1 MKQLYLTIGLIF
13 FVGLLIAQTV
23 SEKLTIAINKMQIDS
38 AFKHASMSLY
48 VIESNTNKV
57 VFDYN
62 SQLGLAPASC
72 QKIITSVTAFELL
85 GNDYQYKTELRYDG
99 TIENGILKGNLYV
112 TGAGDPTL
120 GSWRYITTK
129 DSMVLTNWINAIKKT
144 GIKKIDGTIFFDG
157 TKFENQPLP
166 GGWIWDDIGNY
177 YGAGTWG
184 LNWHENQYDLVLQ
197 PGDKEG
203 DNVYILQTKPA
214 LQKAYLRSLVTTGKK
229 GSGDNSYIYLPPN
242 STTGFVTGTVPA
254 GEKTFTIAGAMPN
267 PTWQIE
273 KALEDKLAFEKIS
286 FKNMIDVAMLNDK
299 ASFDKSTLL
308 LQTQLSP
315 SLDSINYWFLKKS
328 INLYGEALLK
338 TIAYEKTG
346 IGSTEKGID
355 IVKKFWQERGI
366 DKGSIHII
374 DGSGLSPQNRITTDF
389 LVKVLQYAKDKIW
402 FKSFYNA
409 LPLYNN
415 MTLKSGT
422 IGGTKSFAGYHTS
435 KAGINYTLAIIVNN
449 FDGSASSVVKKM
461 FTVLDE
467 LK

>member
-13 FVGLLIAQTV
+13 FVVVLMAQTV
-23 SEKLTIAINKMQIDS
+23 GEKLATAIKNMQLDT
-38 AFKHASMSLY
+38 AFTHASFSLY
-48 VIESNTNKV
+48 VVESNSNKV
-57 VFDYN
+57 VVDYN

-85 GNDYQYKTELRYDG
+85 GKDYQYKTELQYDG
-99 TIENGILKGNLYV
+99 TIENSFLKGNLYV
-112 TGAGDPTL
+112 IGAGDPTL
-120 GSWRYITTK
+120 GSWRYIATK
-129 DSMVLTNWINAIKKT
+129 DNVVVANWLTAIKKA
-144 GIKKIDGTIFFDG
+144 GIKKIEGNVFFDG
-157 TKFENQPLP
+157 TKFSYQPLP
-166 GGWIWDDIGNY
+166 SGWIWDDIGNY
-177 YGAGTWG
+177 YGAGAWG

-197 PGDKEG
+197 PGENAG
-203 DNVYILQTKPA
+203 DDVYILQTKPA
-214 LQKAYLRSLVTTGKK
+214 LQKAYLKSLVKTGKK
-229 GSGDNSYIYLPPN
+229 GSGDNSYIYLPPY

-254 GEKTFTIAGAMPN
+254 GAKTFTIAGSMPN

-273 KALEDKLAFEKIS
+273 KAFEDKMVLEKIS
-286 FKNMIDVAMLNDK
+286 FIKMIAVALLDVKILVDK
-299 ASFDKSTLL
+299 PRLL

-328 INLYGEALLK
+328 INLYGEALIK

-346 IGSTEKGID
+346 IGSTEKGIE
-355 IVKKFWQERGI
+355 IVKKFWQERDI

-374 DGSGLSPQNRITTDF
+374 DGSGLSPQNRVTTNF
-389 LVKVLQYAKDKIW
+389 LVKVLQFAKDKAW
-402 FKSFYNA
+402 FSSFYNA

-422 IGGTKSFAGYHTS
+422 IAGSKSFAGYHTS
-435 KAGINYTLAIIVNN
+435 KAGVNYTLAIIVNN

>member
-1 MKQLYLTIGLIF
+1 MKQLYLTISLIF

-120 GSWRYITTK
+120 GSWRYNTTK

-177 YGAGTWG
+177 YGAGSWG

-203 DNVYILQTKPA
+203 DDVYILQTKPA
-214 LQKAYLRSLVTTGKK
+214 LQKAYLKPLVTTGKK

-299 ASFDKSTLL
+299 ASFDK
-308 LQTQLSP
+308 
-315 SLDSINYWFLKKS
+315 
-328 INLYGEALLK
+328 
-338 TIAYEKTG
+338 
-346 IGSTEKGID
+346 IGRAH
-355 IVKKFWQERGI
+355 V
-366 DKGSIHII
+366 
-374 DGSGLSPQNRITTDF
+374 
-389 LVKVLQYAKDKIW
+389 
-402 FKSFYNA
+402 
-409 LPLYNN
+409 
-415 MTLKSGT
+415 
-422 IGGTKSFAGYHTS
+422 
-435 KAGINYTLAIIVNN
+435 
-449 FDGSASSVVKKM
+449 
-461 FTVLDE
+461 
-467 LK
+467 

>member
-13 FVGLLIAQTV
+13 FVSLLAAQTV
-23 SEKLTIAINKMQIDS
+23 GEKLATAIKNMQADT

-48 VIESNTNKV
+48 VVETNSNKV

-85 GNDYQYKTELRYDG
+85 GNNYKYKTELSYDG
-99 TIENGILKGNLYV
+99 TINNGVLKGNLYIV
-112 TGAGDPTL
+112 GSGDPTL
-120 GSWRYITTK
+120 GSWRYLTTN
-129 DSMVLTNWINAIKKT
+129 DSLVLANWLMAIKKV
-144 GIKKIDGTIFFDG
+144 GIKNIKGNVFFDG
-157 TKFENQPLP
+157 TKLAYQPLP

-177 YGAGTWG
+177 YGAGSWG

-197 PGDKEG
+197 PGNNEG
-203 DNVYILQTKPA
+203 DDVYILETKPA
-214 LQKAYLRSLVTTGKK
+214 LQKAYLKPLLTTGKK
-229 GSGDNSYIYLPPN
+229 GSGDNGYIYLPPN

-254 GEKTFTIAGAMPN
+254 GEKLFTIAGAMPN

-273 KALEDKLAFEKIS
+273 KALEDKLLPEKIG
-286 FKNMIDVAMLNDK
+286 FKNMIDVSMPDNTK
-299 ASFDKSTLL
+299 AIAKPILL
-308 LQTQLSP
+308 LQTHLSP

-355 IVKKFWQERGI
+355 IVKKFWLEKGI
-366 DKGSIHII
+366 SKGAIYII
-374 DGSGLSPQNRITTDF
+374 DGSGLSPQNRITTDV
-389 LVKVLQYAKDKIW
+389 LVKVLQYAKDKTW
-402 FKSFYNA
+402 FNSFYKA

-435 KAGINYTLAIIVNN
+435 KAGVNYTVAFIVNN
-449 FDGSASSVVKKM
+449 FDGAASNVVKKM
-461 FTVLDE
+461 FTVLDQ